1 MYEYRRRIVLHPA
14 YALIR
19 SALSEAH
26 ASLHEQHANHMHELA
41 ALKAEVAELREVLQ
55 LVTSVTR
62 QNAEQDVAA
71 LRHTL
76 EYALARLQRRDP
88 STPVH

>member
-1 MYEYRRRIVLHPA
+1 MYEYRRRLVLHPA
-14 YALIR
+14 YASIR
-19 SALSEAH
+19 AALVEAH
-26 ASLHEQHANHMHELA
+26 ADLHEQHANHMRELA
-41 ALKAEVAELREVLQ
+41 ALRVEVAELREVLQ

-76 EYALARLQRRDP
+76 EHAPARLQRRDP
-88 STPVH
+88 GTQVH